1 MHRLRVYIDID
12 GTILFDAGVEETPEG
27 LDFQH
32 VCDGLADFL
41 EFVVA
46 HCEPYWLSYR
56 SRLGS
61 ALRLEERLFPHL
73 PDVARSIPPANWD
86 QFKHEAIDPRSDF
99 VWFEDNLED
108 EDAAWLDQ
116 HGRRDAFVLVDRTNR
131 DNPQVMLRE
140 LRTRMKR
147 FD

>member
-1 MHRLRVYIDID
+1 MQRLRVYLDID
-12 GTILFDAGVEETPEG
+12 GTILFDAGDDETPEG

-32 VCDGLADFL
+32 VCDGLAELL

-56 SRLGS
+56 ARLGS
-61 ALRLEERLFPHL
+61 AASLEERLFPHL
-73 PDVARSIPPANWD
+73 PDVARSIPPAHWD
-86 QFKHEAIDPRSDF
+86 EFKHEAIDPCSEF

-108 EDAAWLDQ
+108 EDAAWLNQYD
-116 HGRRDAFVLVDRTNR
+116 RRDAFVLVDRTNR
-131 DNPQVMLRE
+131 DNPQVILRE
-140 LRTRMKR
+140 IRARLKR